1 MMTNLPNEQ
10 PDIPHKSTSLFLH
23 ADLPAKQHNDH
34 PKLNGAGFIDLLE
47 MDLQQFQRQFREK
60 EEAMK
65 IDHSLI
71 LNSLFDQIDEVD
83 FRQEAEFTNEDQK
96 LSKKHYLVTCIE
108 KILETANRNN
118 WGICRNHDFIYLYNG
133 DYWNLLDNI
142 EYQTFLGIAAE
153 KMGVDR
159 FDARLYTFREQLL
172 KQFLAVANLPK
183 PPQSDRV
190 VLINLKNGTF
200 EIDEGMYTLRRHDRN
215 DFLTYMLPFS
225 YDEAAGCP
233 IFTKYLNRILPDTG
247 RQMILAEYLG
257 YLFIKHSVLKL
268 EKALLLY
275 GKGAN
280 GKSVFFDVVNALLG
294 GTENVSSYSLQNLTN
309 ENGYYRAMLAN
320 RLVNYAS
327 EINGKLEASIFKQLV
342 SGEPV
347 EARLPYGEPFTLT
360 NYAKLIFNCNDLP
373 REVEQTNAFFRR
385 FLIIPFDVTI
395 PEEEQDKELA
405 QKIIRQELSGV
416 FNWVLEGLKRLLQQ
430 KQFTHSDAVDET
442 LENYIKVSNSV
453 ILFLEE
459 EGYQKSPD
467 AYIQLKDLYNQYKSF
482 CFDGSY
488 HPVSKRNFSERLR
501 NAEIIIERKNFGIV
515 VYVSNTPF

>member
-1 MMTNLPNEQ
+1 MSNV
-10 PDIPHKSTSLFLH
+10 
-23 ADLPAKQHNDH
+23 H
-34 PKLNGAGFIDLLE
+34 PKAPSNIVSSNNGFSSDGVGFIEMLE
-47 MDLQQFQRQFREK
+47 MDLQEFHKQFQANED
-60 EEAMK
+60 ALK
-65 IDHSLI
+65 IDHSQI

-83 FRQEAEFTNEDQK
+83 FRKEAEFTNEEQK
-96 LSKKHYLVTCIE
+96 LSKKHYLVICIE
-108 KILETANRNN
+108 KILETANHNN

-133 DYWNLLDNI
+133 EYWNLLDNI

-153 KMGVDR
+153 KMGVDK

-172 KQFLAVANLPK
+172 KQFLAVSNLPK
-183 PPQSDRV
+183 PSQSDKV

-200 EIDEGMYTLRRHDRN
+200 EIDEGRLNLRKHDRN
-215 DFLTYMLPFS
+215 DFLTYQLPFS
-225 YDEAAGCP
+225 YDEDASCP
-233 IFTKYLNRILPDTG
+233 IFNRYLNRILPDAG

-257 YLFIKHSVLKL
+257 YLFIKSSVLKL

-320 RLVNYAS
+320 KLVNYAS

-360 NYAKLIFNCNDLP
+360 NYAKLIFNCNELP
-373 REVEQTNAFFRR
+373 RDVEQTNAFFRR

-405 QKIIRQELSGV
+405 QKIIRNELSGV

-430 KQFTHSDAVDET
+430 RQFTHSDAVDET

-453 ILFLEE
+453 VLFLEE

-467 AYIQLKDLYNQYKSF
+467 AYVQLKDLYNQYKSF

-488 HPVSKRNFSERLR
+488 HPVSKRNFGERLR
-501 NAEIIIERKNFGIV
+501 NAGIIIERKNFGIV
-515 VYVSNTPF
+515 AYVSNTPF

>member
-1 MMTNLPNEQ
+1 MNIVQ
-10 PDIPHKSTSLFLH
+10 S
-23 ADLPAKQHNDH
+23 Q
-34 PKLNGAGFIDLLE
+34 
-47 MDLQQFQRQFREK
+47 
-60 EEAMK
+60 
-65 IDHSLI
+65 I

-183 PPQSDRV
+183 PPQSDKV

-200 EIDEGMYTLRRHDRN
+200 EIDEGKYTLRRHDRN

-294 GTENVSSYSLQNLTN
+294 GTENVSSYSLQNLTK
-309 ENGYYRAMLAN
+309 ENGNYRAMLAN

-395 PEEEQDKELA
+395 PEEEQD
-405 QKIIRQELSGV
+405 
-416 FNWVLEGLKRLLQQ
+416 
-430 KQFTHSDAVDET
+430 
-442 LENYIKVSNSV
+442 
-453 ILFLEE
+453 
-459 EGYQKSPD
+459 
-467 AYIQLKDLYNQYKSF
+467 
-482 CFDGSY
+482 
-488 HPVSKRNFSERLR
+488 
-501 NAEIIIERKNFGIV
+501 
-515 VYVSNTPF
+515 

>member
-1 MMTNLPNEQ
+1 MSNV
-10 PDIPHKSTSLFLH
+10 
-23 ADLPAKQHNDH
+23 H
-34 PKLNGAGFIDLLE
+34 PKAPSNIVSSNNGFSSDGVGFIEMLE
-47 MDLQQFQRQFREK
+47 MDLQEFHKQFQANED
-60 EEAMK
+60 ALK
-65 IDHSLI
+65 IDHSQI

-83 FRQEAEFTNEDQK
+83 FRKEAEFMNEEQK
-96 LSKKHYLVTCIE
+96 LSKKHYLVICIE
-108 KILETANRNN
+108 KILETANHNN

-133 DYWNLLDNI
+133 EYWNLLDNI

-153 KMGVDR
+153 KMGVDK

-172 KQFLAVANLPK
+172 KQFLAVSNLPK
-183 PPQSDRV
+183 PSQSDKV

-200 EIDEGMYTLRRHDRN
+200 EIDEGRLNLRKHDRN
-215 DFLTYMLPFS
+215 DFLTYQLPFS
-225 YDEAAGCP
+225 YDEDASCP
-233 IFTKYLNRILPDTG
+233 IFNRYLNRILPDAG

-257 YLFIKHSVLKL
+257 YLFIKSSVLKL

-320 RLVNYAS
+320 KLVNYAS

-360 NYAKLIFNCNDLP
+360 NYAKLIFNCNELP
-373 REVEQTNAFFRR
+373 RDVEQTNAFFRR

-405 QKIIRQELSGV
+405 QKIIRNELSGV

-430 KQFTHSDAVDET
+430 RQFTHSDAVDET

-467 AYIQLKDLYNQYKSF
+467 AYVQLKDLYNQYKSF

-488 HPVSKRNFSERLR
+488 HPVSKRNFGERLR
-501 NAEIIIERKNFGIV
+501 NAGIIIERKNFGIV
-515 VYVSNTPF
+515 AYVSNTPF